1 MVPLAARVQQNF
13 RTRQICF
20 LPLTTSIPLVS
31 IHPVENCV
39 RSSTIAT
46 APQMPIPD
54 SATNFDVLVVGSG
67 ASGGWAAKRLSEAGL
82 SVAIV
87 EAGRPQSDANFT
99 EHKPAFELKYRAM
112 APSIVEKNHP
122 IQSKFDVCNEYT
134 QDWFVNDHD
143 EPYTTPADKPFHW
156 MGRLRMTGG
165 RTNVWGRVSLRFSD
179 QDFKSASHDGYGE
192 DWPIS
197 YADIAPYYDIVETYV
212 GITGMAEGL
221 EHLPD
226 GQFQPPMPLT
236 CQETTFRERV
246 KAKFGRTVTLAR
258 SANLTKPTNGR
269 GPCHYCGPCER
280 GCITHSYF
288 NSAFTTVPDAL
299 KTGKCKLISNAMVH
313 KVLLDPATNRARG
326 LLYVD
331 RITKKSH
338 ELTARAVI
346 LCAQS
351 QESTRIL
358 LNSGT
363 REHPAGLANS
373 SGALGHY
380 LTAHVRS
387 GGGRGDFPN
396 LSRKHSLAGPNKPV
410 GIYVARFRNLKN
422 DPPYKKFLR
431 GYGYEGESSS
441 NFNWRAP
448 GFGNAF
454 KQSLLQS
461 RESFEI
467 TGFGEVLPRFDNFL
481 EIDPEKKDIFGIP
494 VLKIHMSD
502 GENERAMIKDM
513 GDSAGEM
520 LEAAGAKNIRTYANP
535 SAPRWALHEAGI
547 ARMGSDPKKSVL
559 NQFQQTHDVRN
570 VFVMDASGFTTNPCQ
585 NPTLT
590 IMALAVRSC
599 DHLMDEMKHQNF

>member
-1 MVPLAARVQQNF
+1 
-13 RTRQICF
+13 
-20 LPLTTSIPLVS
+20 
-31 IHPVENCV
+31 
-39 RSSTIAT
+39 
-46 APQMPIPD
+46 MPTPD
-54 SATNFDVLVVGSG
+54 SPTNFDVLVVGSG

-82 SVAIV
+82 NVAIV
-87 EAGRPQSDANFT
+87 EAGRPQSDENFT
-99 EHKPAFELKYRAM
+99 EHKPSFELKYRNM
-112 APSIVEKNHP
+112 AESIVAKNHP
-122 IQSKFDVCNEYT
+122 IQGKFDVCNEYT

-143 EPYTTPADKPFHW
+143 EPYTTPADKPFNW
-156 MGRLRMTGG
+156 MGRLRITGG

-179 QDFKSASHDGYGE
+179 QDFKSASLDGYGE
-192 DWPIS
+192 NWPIS
-197 YADIAPYYDIVETYV
+197 YSDIAPYYDIVEKYV

-236 CQETTFRERV
+236 CQEQVFRDKV

-258 SANLTKPTNGR
+258 SANLTRPINGR
-269 GPCHYCGPCER
+269 GPCHFCGPCER

-313 KVLLDPATNRARG
+313 KILMDPATNRARG
-326 LLYVD
+326 ILYVD
-331 RITKKSH
+331 RITKQSH

-363 REHPAGLANS
+363 REHPNGLGNS

-387 GGGRGDFPN
+387 GGGRGEFPE
-396 LSRKHSLAGPNKPV
+396 LSHKKTLAGPNKPV
-410 GIYVARFRNLKN
+410 GIYIARFRNLKN

-441 NFNWRAP
+441 SFNFNAP
-448 GFGNAF
+448 GFGTAF
-454 KQSLLQS
+454 KQSVLQS

-467 TGFGEVLPRFDNFL
+467 TGFGEVLPRFDNFV

-547 ARMGSDPKKSVL
+547 ARMGADPKKSVL
-559 NQFQQTHDVRN
+559 NQFQQTHDVKN

-599 DHLMDEMKHQNF
+599 DHLMDEMKHQNL